1 MNLFDIKIKRQ
12 EIFEDGSLY
21 LEFQPKNNELEDF
34 VMHAEQ
40 IFNFESISEVISELI
55 PIVRDILFNSLPE
68 EIQLN
73 YVNTQ
78 YKINDSID
86 DPSLID
92 YDILGLHK
100 KRTIV
105 KGELILVEYFRDF
118 DDIAQVYSDLVVKE
132 TRSYVRNQIGL
143 ALSRDMEIT
152 WYLKNGEIGVIKNT
166 RKFYN
171 SKESM
176 TEGSTRRLNIIEEAK
191 AYVLSVVGQANAFD
205 LLSALKSY
213 IELYKDGYRAPLISY
228 VGTVDKPYLDANM
241 KAEII
246 EILTF

>member
-21 LEFQPKNNELEDF
+21 LEFQPKNKELEDF
-34 VMHAEQ
+34 VMHSEQ
-40 IFNFESISEVISELI
+40 VSDFDSVSDVIKDLT

-86 DPSLID
+86 DPTLID
-92 YDILGLHK
+92 YDILGLYK

-105 KGELILVEYFRDF
+105 KGELVLVEYFREF
-118 DDIAQVYSDLVVKE
+118 DEIEQIYSDLIVKE

-143 ALSRDMEIT
+143 ALKRDMEIT
-152 WYLKNGEIGVIKNT
+152 WYLKNGEIGIVKNT

-171 SKESM
+171 SKEAM

-191 AYVLSVVGQANAFD
+191 SYVLNAVGQANAFD
-205 LLSALKSY
+205 LLSELKSY
-213 IELYKDGYRAPLISY
+213 IELYKDGYRAPLINY
-228 VGTVDKPYLDANM
+228 VGTVNKAYIDENM
-241 KAEII
+241 RTEII
-246 EILTF
+246 KILTF

>member
-191 AYVLSVVGQANAFD
+191 AYVLSVVGKANAFD
-205 LLSALKSY
+205 LLSALKSF
-213 IELYKDGYRAPLISY
+213 IELYKDEYRAQLI
-228 VGTVDKPYLDANM
+228 YL
-241 KAEII
+241 
-246 EILTF
+246 L